1 MIGFVT
7 REHTLIRKKV
17 TTKVKDINS
26 LHKENIFIQY
36 QHFLVLLHKIA
47 RSGDDQVVTFK
58 ANDWQFSLILWSH
71 WLLMSHDIWSFPL
84 REGSNDT
91 MFSKIYQK
99 VCVCEITITLC
110 ITWFRFLQLIIW
122 QKWIKFKYWCRQN
135 RLNNYI

>member
-7 REHTLIRKKV
+7 REHTLIRKKA
-17 TTKVKDINS
+17 TTKVKGINS

-36 QHFLVLLHKIA
+36 QQFLALLHKIA

-84 REGSNDT
+84 YALHDFFFCN
-91 MFSKIYQK
+91 
-99 VCVCEITITLC
+99 
-110 ITWFRFLQLIIW
+110 
-122 QKWIKFKYWCRQN
+122 
-135 RLNNYI
+135 